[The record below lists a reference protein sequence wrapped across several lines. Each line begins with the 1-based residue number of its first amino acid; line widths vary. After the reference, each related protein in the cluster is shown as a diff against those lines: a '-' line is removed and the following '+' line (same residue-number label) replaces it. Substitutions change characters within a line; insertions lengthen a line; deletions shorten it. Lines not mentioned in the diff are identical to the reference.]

1 MFTWQQSYSH
11 ICVWG
16 SSHGCHGPGGAGETG
31 SGPLETAADPPPL
44 RPRRCGGCFPTSLRL
59 GRTSDSLTKS
69 RTWQKGHCAGSRPP
83 PSGNSASIL
92 YTSSHALQLS
102 SEPAVACQ
110 PTLGKAACRRVLPVL
125 QNCREYCCFEHL
137 GLGAVACMHACSVTQ
152 SCPTLCNSMNCSS
165 PVATWTATC
174 PEAHGQSPLSME
186 FFQARMLEWVAIYF
200 FGELLN
206 PGIEPM
212 CRALAGKFFITEPLG
227 SPG

>member
-1 MFTWQQSYSH
+1 MTRPPPGDLPDPGIEPGSPAWQVDSFPSEPPGKSAPHKTFKFVYLAAELQSHLCLGKFPRLPWTRRSRRNW
-11 ICVWG
+11 VWAIRN
-16 SSHGCHGPGGAGETG
+16 SRRS
-31 SGPLETAADPPPL
+31 PPL

-152 SCPTLCNSMNCSS
+152 SCPTLCNSMT
-165 PVATWTATC
+165 VA
-174 PEAHGQSPLSME
+174 HL
-186 FFQARMLEWVAIYF
+186 
-200 FGELLN
+200 
-206 PGIEPM
+206 
-212 CRALAGKFFITEPLG
+212 
-227 SPG
+227 